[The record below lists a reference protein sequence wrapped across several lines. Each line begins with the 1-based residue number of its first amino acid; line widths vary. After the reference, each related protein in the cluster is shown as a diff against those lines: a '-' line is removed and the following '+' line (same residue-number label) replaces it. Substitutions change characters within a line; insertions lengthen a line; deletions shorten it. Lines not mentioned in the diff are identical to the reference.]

1 MLVEYR
7 KYKNVY
13 IYFDF
18 LFVMY
23 MLNWRVF
30 VFIYCFIISRYRGLN
45 MCSGQD
51 ILGKVMV

>member
-45 MCSGQD
+45 MCSGQE